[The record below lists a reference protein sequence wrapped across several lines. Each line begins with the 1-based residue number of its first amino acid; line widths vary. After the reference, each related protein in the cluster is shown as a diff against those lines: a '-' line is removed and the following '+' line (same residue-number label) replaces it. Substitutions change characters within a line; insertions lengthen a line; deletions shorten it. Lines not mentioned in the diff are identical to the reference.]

1 MTNTQSRGFTLTEIL
16 IVIVIVGILS
26 TLAIPSY
33 RNYVMRTNRTVAKV
47 ALQELVTKQESYAV
61 DHKVYAADFARLGI
75 AGSGAASVAYVG
87 SDGAIS
93 RNAAGALYQ
102 LALSNTTGTVSS
114 CSSTGTATDYA
125 FTLTATRLS
134 DATDTVCGNLC
145 ISSGG
150 VRGASLGTAT
160 DCWKR

>member
-1 MTNTQSRGFTLTEIL
+1 MTRRHTRGFTLTEIL
-16 IVIVIVGILS
+16 IVVVIVSILA

-33 RNYVMRTNRTVAKV
+33 RNYVMRTNRTVAKA
-47 ALQELVTKQESYAV
+47 ALQELVTRQESYAV
-61 DHKVYAADFARLGI
+61 DHKRYAADFARLGI
-75 AGSGAASVAYVG
+75 AGSGAADVAYVG

-102 LALSNTTGTVSS
+102 FALTGTGGTVSD
-114 CSSTGTATDYA
+114 CTSSGAVTAVA
-125 FTLTATRLS
+125 FTLTASRVS